1 MSKRIFRNFLFFVF
15 SFLLSMGPSEV
26 WAIEPREEAKLVA
39 SELSQHL
46 SFELGEMIF
55 EGEVFSQAMSA
66 WKIPLNHEFS
76 SLMRELSKKKILTQY
91 HSIGNL
97 IMLTGAYGQSSVLLY
112 LERLNGDA
120 YQGFLS
126 VANNELQDF
135 LIVSPVKLHRYL
147 LDRQDSIRKQWPS
160 WVPESA
166 SLLMDVKLN
175 AEQTQYI
182 YLDSRSLSELKEVVS
197 VNLKNANWEPWLSAE
212 SGLSTWT
219 NGHQQLQL
227 YFSSQ
232 AEGTALYVLIQQNVK
247 ELHENSH

>member
-15 SFLLSMGPSEV
+15 PFLLSMGPSEV

-39 SELSQHL
+39 AELSQHL
-46 SFELGEMIF
+46 SFKLGEKIF
-55 EGEVFSQAMSA
+55 EGKVFSQAMSA

-76 SLMRELSKKKILTQY
+76 SLMRELSKQKILTQY

-97 IMLTGAYGQSSVLLY
+97 IMLTGEYEQSSVLLY
-112 LERLNGDA
+112 LERFNGDV

-135 LIVSPVKLHRYL
+135 STESSVKLHRYL
-147 LDRQDSIRKQWPS
+147 LDRQTAIKKQWPP
-160 WVPESA
+160 WMPDSA
-166 SLLMDVKLN
+166 TLLMDVKLN

-197 VNLKNANWEPWLSAE
+197 VNLKNANWESWLSAE